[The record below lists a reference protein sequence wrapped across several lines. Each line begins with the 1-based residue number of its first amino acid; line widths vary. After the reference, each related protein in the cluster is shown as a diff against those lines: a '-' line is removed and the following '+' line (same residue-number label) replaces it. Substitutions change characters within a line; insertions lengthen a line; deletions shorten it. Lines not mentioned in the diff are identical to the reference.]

1 MGYKGDKVVEE
12 ELVPVLSP
20 AQLKLDIWE
29 IPEIYMNVLQ
39 SVFPNITQDV
49 IQIEC
54 SLLDRSGKL
63 SDYSQKVA
71 VSVQNGRLLG
81 IENGKL
87 DDVTDYTEPFRTSN
101 RGKLVIYVQKNGDSE
116 TQVKVETDG
125 IRDTLFTFK
134 TIN

>member
-1 MGYKGDKVVEE
+1 
-12 ELVPVLSP
+12 
-20 AQLKLDIWE
+20 
-29 IPEIYMNVLQ
+29 
-39 SVFPNITQDV
+39 VFPNITQDV

-87 DDVTDYTEPFRTSN
+87 DDITDYTEPFRTSN
-101 RGKLVIYVQKNGDSE
+101 HGKLVIYVQKNGDSE

-125 IRDTLFTFK
+125 IRDTLFTLK